1 MTNAEPGSVFIRSS
15 QPLQAEVD
23 GEIVML
29 DPASSKY
36 FGLADTGARIWELLA
51 EPKSVND
58 LVAALTA
65 EYEVDDDT
73 CRTQVTTFLD
83 TLGAAGLVAP
93 A

>member
-1 MTNAEPGSVFIRSS
+1 MSSAESGPVYVRSS

>member
-1 MTNAEPGSVFIRSS
+1 MTSANSASVYVRSS

-51 EPKSVND
+51 EPRSVDD
-58 LVAALTA
+58 LVSALTA

-73 CRTQVTTFLD
+73 CRTQVAIFLD
-83 TLGAAGLVAP
+83 TLGAAGLVSP